1 MTAMRFHCTGNG
13 LRNSSADQAS
23 SPSMNDKHALPS
35 REKKLN
41 AQQFLLIQPLTVQ
54 VKPVLSSQEIQVER
68 KIASTCARRRILM
81 WDIFHTRYKIKSD
94 QVFVPSHASV
104 LKLGSEMTFI
114 SASPWYK
121 KKTLCIIVFH
131 TMQAIGT

>member
-1 MTAMRFHCTGNG
+1 MLISGELALYEWQARFTCVK
-13 LRNSSADQAS
+13 R
-23 SPSMNDKHALPS
+23 
-35 REKKLN
+35 KKLN

-81 WDIFHTRYKIKSD
+81 WEIFHTRYKIKSD

-121 KKTLCIIVFH
+121 KKTLCIILFH